1 MNCGF
6 PKTVATKLRLIDLL
20 TKIIFAVS
28 VTHASLTYLQFDY
41 MGFAPCYPGTM
52 RGAMP
57 NEDDR
62 GKIDIRRI
70 LDSLPDQMLSANQAG
85 LSHAMS
91 SYSSDELYLTMT
103 PPELLFT
110 ESEVF
115 ETIERFQNNLR
126 VIEEDILIRN
136 EDLKVPYEVLL
147 PSRIPYGI
155 NI

>member
-6 PKTVATKLRLIDLL
+6 PINVATKIRLVDVL

-28 VTHASLTYLQFDY
+28 VTHASVNYLQFDY

-62 GKIDIRRI
+62 GRIDMKRI

-85 LSHAMS
+85 LVYAMS
-91 SYSSDELYLTMT
+91 CYSSDELYLTMT

-110 ESEVF
+110 EIEVF
-115 ETIERFQNNLR
+115 EAIEKFQNSLR

-136 EDLKVPYEVLL
+136 EDLRVPYEVLL
-147 PSRIPYGI
+147 PSKIPYGI